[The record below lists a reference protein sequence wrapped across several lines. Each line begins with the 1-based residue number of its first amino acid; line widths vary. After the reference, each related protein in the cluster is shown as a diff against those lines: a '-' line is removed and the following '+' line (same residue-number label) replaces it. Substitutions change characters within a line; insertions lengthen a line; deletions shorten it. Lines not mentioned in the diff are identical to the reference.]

1 MNLREEYTMG
11 IIRLLFDLQAGNA
24 HIVYTDATDE
34 ESVHPAVIAF
44 TGQAISEFR
53 GRAITHQTVEQMKL
67 KIKEAMDTCLQ
78 DAKVH
83 FLGRGL
89 NWCVV
94 FEGTVKRD
102 LSGTPTPVFDGTT
115 IGAEGVRC
123 RVHVE
128 PTISL
133 PGVTLIGDAPQELS
147 DLVTDYFHKKYRN
160 DPGADKAKQKV
171 MDSGRFVEKYL
182 DYMYEHWETSLHND
196 RYRSCT

>member
-1 MNLREEYTMG
+1 MREVYTMG
-11 IIRLLFDLQAGNA
+11 IVRLSFDLQAGNA
-24 HIVYTDATDE
+24 NIVYTDATDE
-34 ESVHPAVIAF
+34 ERVHPVVIAF

-67 KIKEAMDTCLQ
+67 KIRESMDTCLQ

-102 LSGTPTPVFDGTT
+102 LPGTPTPVFDGTT
-115 IGAEGVRC
+115 IDAEGVRC
-123 RVHVE
+123 RIHVE

-133 PGVTLIGDAPQELS
+133 PGVTLTGDAPQELS

-160 DPGADKAKQKV
+160 DPGADEAKQKV
-171 MDSGRFVEKYL
+171 MESGRFVEKYL
-182 DYMYEHWETSLHND
+182 DYMYEYWETLVND
-196 RYRSCT
+196 DRNSSRT